1 MDKKQ
6 YELLSQIKDRYVKS
20 LDGVV
25 PEFQVKESGPR
36 FSARQ
41 FYLKDLNDNLVRIMA
56 EQHIEEYSRGSG
68 SELDD
73 KMKALRSSSAMTFN
87 IVGNEACKIAHNPKG
102 SSSIQ
107 PDEYQ
112 IEYERQLPT
121 LKSGLPANLD
131 AFLTSENGQTIAC
144 EMKML
149 EWLTSSPAPLKEKYI
164 EASNY
169 IHYDMADVFIS
180 IASKLNEL
188 QERESVF
195 DHYDFSQMF
204 KHSLALYNYCRAS
217 ENVSSM
223 TLANCVWEPPQ
234 NYKLS
239 VETLNWINDAVE
251 KERLGFARFL
261 ETMQP
266 IVQLFEDELG
276 IPFSVE
282 YIPAAELISSIEHLP
297 KEQKLLGRYL

>member
-6 YELLSQIKDRYVKS
+6 YELLSQIRDRYVKS
-20 LDGVV
+20 LDGAV

-41 FYLKDLNDNLVRIMA
+41 FYLEDLNDNLVRPMS

-87 IVGNEACKIAHNPKG
+87 IVGNKACRIDRAPKG
-102 SSSIQ
+102 SSIQ
-107 PDEYQ
+107 PGEYQ

-131 AFLTSENGQTIAC
+131 AFLASENGQAIAC

-149 EWLTSSPAPLKEKYI
+149 EWITGSPTPIKEKYLDTN
-164 EASNY
+164 NY
-169 IHYDMADVFIS
+169 IYNDTAAAFSS
-180 IASKLNEL
+180 IAAALNKLHEN
-188 QERESVF
+188 QNDF
-195 DHYDFSQMF
+195 DNYDFSQMF

-217 ENVSSM
+217 EGIPSM
-223 TLANCVWEPPQ
+223 TLVNCVWEPPQ
-234 NYKLS
+234 NYELS
-239 VETLNWINDAVE
+239 DDARNWINNSTQ
-251 KERLGFARFL
+251 KEHAGFNRFL

-266 IVQLFEDELG
+266 IVHLFEDELG
-276 IPFSVE
+276 IPFSIEYVPASGLIQNIAYPVE
-282 YIPAAELISSIEHLP
+282 E
-297 KEQKLLGRYL
+297 KELLGRYL